1 MIPIQLNRYEQ
12 TTIMRNIKVKLNLKQ
27 VATYL
32 ILTVVLLVTLYPVF
46 WMIFGSLKSNQEFYT
61 NIWGPPNTPMWE
73 NYIWAW
79 ERADLGAKFLNSV
92 LVTTGTLALVLPLA
106 SFAAYAF
113 AKLQFPGSRI
123 LFFIF
128 LTSMMVPQGVTA
140 IPVFTVIIK
149 FGLLNTRLS
158 MILVFA
164 AQSIGFAVFL
174 LTAFFISLPQELTE
188 AALIDGCTPF
198 SAFLRVILPLAKPGL
213 ATLVVFTGMGV
224 WNEYFMSS
232 ILVRSK
238 ELETLPL
245 GLVNFVGQY
254 TTYYPQMF
262 ATLTMITVPVILLYI
277 LGQKQFI
284 SGLTAGAIK
293 G

>member
-1 MIPIQLNRYEQ
+1 MENKR
-12 TTIMRNIKVKLNLKQ
+12 IKIDLKKISI
-27 VATYL
+27 YL
-32 ILTVVLLVTLYPVF
+32 ILGFVLLVTLYPVL

-61 NIWGPPNTPMWE
+61 NIWGAPRTPVWE

-79 ERADLGAKFLNSV
+79 ERADLGIKFLNSI

-106 SFAAYAF
+106 SFAAYSF
-113 AKLQFPGSRI
+113 AKLQFIGSRL
-123 LFFIF
+123 LFFVF
-128 LTSMMVPQGVTA
+128 LTSLMVPQGVTA
-140 IPVFTVIIK
+140 IPVFTVIVK

-164 AQSIGFAVFL
+164 AQSMGFAVFL

-188 AALIDGCTPF
+188 AALIDGCSPF
-198 SAFLRVILPLAKPGL
+198 GAFVRVILPLAKPGL

-262 ATLTMITVPVILLYI
+262 ATLTMITVPVIILYI

>member
-1 MIPIQLNRYEQ
+1 MKNVK
-12 TTIMRNIKVKLNLKQ
+12 IKFNLKQ
-27 VATYL
+27 IATYL
-32 ILTVVLLVTLYPVF
+32 VLGMVLLLTLYPVL

-61 NIWGPPNTPMWE
+61 NIWGPPHTPIWE
-73 NYIWAW
+73 NYLWAW
-79 ERADLGAKFLNSV
+79 ERAGLGSKLLNSV
-92 LVTTGTLALVLPLA
+92 LVTTGTLAVVLPLA
-106 SFAAYAF
+106 SFSAYAF
-113 AKLQFPGSRI
+113 AKLRFPGSRI

-140 IPVFTVIIK
+140 IPVFSVIIK

-158 MILVFA
+158 LILVFA
-164 AQSIGFAVFL
+164 AQSIGFAIFL
-174 LTAFFISLPQELTE
+174 LTAFFVSLPQELTE
-188 AALIDGCTPF
+188 AAMIDGCTPIG
-198 SAFLRVILPLAKPGL
+198 AFVRVILPLAKPGL

-232 ILVRSK
+232 ILIRSK
-238 ELETLPL
+238 DLETLPL

-254 TTYYPQMF
+254 TTDYPQMF
-262 ATLTMITVPVILLYI
+262 ATLTMITMPVIVLYI

>member
-1 MIPIQLNRYEQ
+1 MKKAKIRINFKK
-12 TTIMRNIKVKLNLKQ
+12 IAV
-27 VATYL
+27 YL
-32 ILTVVLLVTLYPVF
+32 VLGIVLLLTLYPVF
-46 WMIFGSLKSNQEFYT
+46 WMIFGSLKSSQEFYT
-61 NIWGPPNTPMWE
+61 NIWGPPQTPIWE
-73 NYIWAW
+73 NYLWAW
-79 ERADLGAKFLNSV
+79 DRADLGSKFINSV
-92 LVTTGTLALVLPLA
+92 LVTTGTLAVVLPVA
-106 SFAAYAF
+106 SFSAYAF
-113 AKLQFPGSRI
+113 AKLRFPGNRI

-140 IPVFTVIIK
+140 IPVFSVIIK

-158 MILVFA
+158 LILVFA
-164 AQSIGFAVFL
+164 AQSIGFAIFL

-188 AALIDGCTPF
+188 AAMIDGCSPF
-198 SAFLRVILPLAKPGL
+198 GAFVRVILPLAKPGL

-232 ILVRSK
+232 ILIRSK

-254 TTYYPQMF
+254 TTQYPQMF
-262 ATLTMITVPVILLYI
+262 ATLTMITVPVIMLYI
-277 LGQKQFI
+277 IGQKQFI